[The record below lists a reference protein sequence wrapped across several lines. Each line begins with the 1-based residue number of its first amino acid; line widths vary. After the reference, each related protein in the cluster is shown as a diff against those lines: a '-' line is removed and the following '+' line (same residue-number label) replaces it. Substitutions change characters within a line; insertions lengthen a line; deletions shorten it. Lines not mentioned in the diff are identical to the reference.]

1 MRKAISSGLGLT
13 CKTPTPKEENLLRI
27 ILCLCVPKLIV
38 FAVAIDK
45 QIGMAALLD
54 DCTLVEHGDLVTKFA
69 GGQSVRN
76 EIRPPVY

>member
-1 MRKAISSGLGLT
+1 MRKAISRGVGLT

-27 ILCLCVPKLIV
+27 TLCLCVPKLAV
-38 FAVAIDK
+38 LAVASGK

-69 GGQSVRN
+69 
-76 EIRPPVY
+76 